1 MKKLLFAHVLSHS
14 NFMLV
19 FPSENQKSFCVE
31 ISNVIGSNR
40 IDWG

>member
-19 FPSENQKSFCVE
+19 FLSENQKSFCVE